1 MTIKRKGFSMG
12 KTFNSHFG
20 IIEMPSDIFRIG
32 MFDDFM
38 ELECE
43 DGTYRIYKNP
53 YPEKHLII
61 EKIS

>member
-1 MTIKRKGFSMG
+1 MG